1 MRGLHFKRE
10 HMRILWTRPRFA
22 RRREAVMRNHLIHM
36 AEDVDADLEP
46 EQQGGKRV
54 ISFLRHQIENE
65 LEWIMTL
72 MREISDL

>member
-1 MRGLHFKRE
+1 
-10 HMRILWTRPRFA
+10 
-22 RRREAVMRNHLIHM
+22 MRNHLIHM

>member
-1 MRGLHFKRE
+1 
-10 HMRILWTRPRFA
+10 
-22 RRREAVMRNHLIHM
+22 M
-36 AEDVDADLEP
+36 AEDLDADLEP
-46 EQQGGKRV
+46 EQQGEKRV